1 MSLARSSLL
10 LSTGRAASG
19 IARLLVNLGIAR
31 LFAEQT
37 GFTAEYQKVWLVL
50 NTSYMLFVFG
60 LPQSLYYFYP
70 RAESD
75 ADRQRLLSHVHGLL
89 TVLGLL
95 YALVLWLAAP
105 YLASFYGSPELAL
118 HLKAFAPYGFAMVA
132 TMSLEAVFNLLGKF
146 KALAAWMMVEALIF
160 MGVALL
166 PVAGGLRGGL
176 PAILADWASFTSPES
191 SAIHAAFLLLSLMGM
206 LKFIL
211 YHGWLKFKAP
221 EMSMRLTRVST
232 EQLKEILAYSL
243 PILATSLVVYL
254 AMYMD
259 KNVVAASFKD
269 SGVYAIF
276 QAGAME
282 VPFVSVLVGSVTAVM
297 LPRLSRLQYEGDQA
311 GMAKLLAS
319 GVTRLAWLIFP
330 LFTLLFVTAD
340 ALYLF
345 FWGPAYAASALPFR
359 IYLLVFPLRLMYYG
373 QVLNT
378 LGKQRLVFLIA
389 VGDLLLNMALSLW
402 WVRLMGMPGPAWATA
417 VATMVELFVFI
428 WLIRRTLAMPLSALL
443 PPGELMRSA
452 RLALLAGLAALG
464 GVLIGQSPLEDL
476 LCAGILHAVVYLGL
490 QLPGGELKRRMG
502 ELVR

>member
-75 ADRQRLLSHVHGLL
+75 ADRQRLVGHVHGLL
-89 TVLGLL
+89 TAFGLL
-95 YALVLWLAAP
+95 YALALWLGAP
-105 YLASFYGSPELAL
+105 LLARFYGSPELAL

-146 KALAAWMMVEALIF
+146 KALAAWMMIEALIF
-160 MGVALL
+160 MGAALL
-166 PVAGGLRGGL
+166 PVAGGLQGSL
-176 PAILADWASFTSPES
+176 PAFLAERAGFASQES
-191 SAIHAAFLLLSLMGM
+191 SAIHAAFMLLSIMGM

-211 YHGWLKFKAP
+211 YHGWLKFRAP
-221 EMSMRLTRVST
+221 AMSFRMIRVNGR
-232 EQLKEILAYSL
+232 QLGDILSYSL

-297 LPRLSRLQYEGDQA
+297 LPRLSRLQFEGDQA
-311 GMAKLLAS
+311 GMARLLAN

-330 LFTLLFVTAD
+330 LFTLLFVCAD

-345 FWGPAYAASALPFR
+345 FWGPAYADSALPFR

-378 LGKQRLVFLIA
+378 LGKQRWVFWIA

-417 VATMVELFVFI
+417 VATMVELIVFI
-428 WLIRRTLAMPLSALL
+428 WLIRRTLGLPLAQLL

-452 RLALLAGLAALG
+452 RLALMAGLAAVG
-464 GVLIGQSPLEDL
+464 GILIGHSPLEEL

-490 QLPGGELKRRMG
+490 QLPGGELKRRLG
-502 ELVR
+502 ELVK